1 MECCIVR
8 HHLLC
13 DADPGAVV
21 LGLQPRPVLHQ
32 AAQPARAHAQAV
44 REPAALLA
52 ELRNK
57 YFPSAYI
64 FSGTDPGSA
73 LQAHAAWVG
82 LQLARGALQPER
94 VEAGAE
100 RAAVA
105 LLQRARRVG
114 EGGQA
119 VQTLQ
124 DAATRPYSFS
134 LQTFQSPKG
143 GIPDKPIAD
152 QTSP

>member
-1 MECCIVR
+1 MECFIVR

-52 ELRNK
+52 ELRSK
-57 YFPSAYI
+57 YFPSASI
-64 FSGTDPGSA
+64 FLWAGGRGTDPGSA
-73 LQAHAAWVG
+73 LQAHAARVG

-105 LLQRARRVG
+105 LLQRPRRVG

-134 LQTFQSPKG
+134 LQTSKYLYL
-143 GIPDKPIAD
+143 
-152 QTSP
+152 

>member
-1 MECCIVR
+1 MR
-8 HHLLC
+8 
-13 DADPGAVV
+13 
-21 LGLQPRPVLHQ
+21 
-32 AAQPARAHAQAV
+32 
-44 REPAALLA
+44 
-52 ELRNK
+52 
-57 YFPSAYI
+57 
-64 FSGTDPGSA
+64 GTDPGSA
-73 LQAHAAWVG
+73 LQAHAARVG

-134 LQTFQSPKG
+134 LQNSKYLYL
-143 GIPDKPIAD
+143 
-152 QTSP
+152 